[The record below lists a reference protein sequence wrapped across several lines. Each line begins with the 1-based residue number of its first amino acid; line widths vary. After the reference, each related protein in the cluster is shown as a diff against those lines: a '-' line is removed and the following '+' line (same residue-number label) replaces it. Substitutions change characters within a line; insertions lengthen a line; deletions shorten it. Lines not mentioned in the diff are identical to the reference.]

1 MFCTLQFSLNSSLN
15 WLQTSSCSHCL
26 HWASCTSP
34 QLLSELSRT
43 INIGQMFSFLIYQI
57 SFSLIQYGPGK
68 SSMSRLRLTSKC
80 PPAQLSSLSP
90 LVCLIQVIL
99 PFSLGFPRPSY
110 LFPSVCLVQVATLTS
125 PWPLTI
131 WSHLAYVIIL
141 LGNSLSPLLSL
152 PLNWQMHHFLV

>member
-1 MFCTLQFSLNSSLN
+1 
-15 WLQTSSCSHCL
+15 
-26 HWASCTSP
+26 
-34 QLLSELSRT
+34 
-43 INIGQMFSFLIYQI
+43 
-57 SFSLIQYGPGK
+57 
-68 SSMSRLRLTSKC
+68 MSRLHLTSKC

-110 LFPSVCLVQVATLTS
+110 LFPSVCLVQVATLPLVCLVQVATLTS

-141 LGNSLSPLLSL
+141 LGNSLSLLLSL